1 MLLQTGRNS
10 LWLWVPASGTR
21 EPRLGRRAAHL
32 RPDGREPGRSCPRG
46 RRGDRKRAG
55 RQLRWSSRRGPG
67 QRRRRHRRLRRL
79 RRRVGRCGRRGRGGT
94 GGEGQQQQQHRGP
107 LHRFPP
113 ARCEAPPGR
122 TVSAKPLRGAGS
134 SRASSPGVQ
143 GLQHSQNLG
152 QRRLRALLSDLD
164 VAEATDEPGRDA
176 RGDDSEQGDADQHQG
191 AADQAPGSGRGV
203 AIAVADG
210 GDPW

>member
-1 MLLQTGRNS
+1 VAG
-10 LWLWVPASGTR
+10 VAGAAD
-21 EPRLGRRAAHL
+21 RRA
-32 RPDGREPGRSCPRG
+32 DGGLGDVRVGGPGRARGVGQDATGHGPRVAQRAGTGHRRRHRRRSRGPPGRSCPRG

-94 GGEGQQQQQHRGP
+94 GGEGQQQQHRGP

-122 TVSAKPLRGAGS
+122 TVSAKPSRGAGS
-134 SRASSPGVQ
+134 SRASSRACRAC
-143 GLQHSQNLG
+143 STA
-152 QRRLRALLSDLD
+152 RR
-164 VAEATDEPGRDA
+164 P
-176 RGDDSEQGDADQHQG
+176 
-191 AADQAPGSGRGV
+191 APVVG
-203 AIAVADG
+203 
-210 GDPW
+210 